1 VYDKVWKRVG
11 RKGDLVYLPAA
22 ADGVERP
29 IKIAAAPGS
38 IRASISIEP
47 RLAAARRSSIP
58 MLLRRGRN
66 PVQLEPRQLAPPQAA
81 LNIRPKPSR
90 EFASNTINVC
100 NRVIARP
107 TRKLNKCRHFK
118 ESVRDR
124 SGSLFAWRSH
134 RWEVE
139 VTKRHDHRDAPD
151 NS

>member
-1 VYDKVWKRVG
+1 
-11 RKGDLVYLPAA
+11 
-22 ADGVERP
+22 
-29 IKIAAAPGS
+29 
-38 IRASISIEP
+38 
-47 RLAAARRSSIP
+47 

-124 SGSLFAWRSH
+124 SGISVCLAVSPLGGR
-134 RWEVE
+134 